1 MQSSLGNVRSPARK
15 GTDPS
20 VDDLAAQISKL
31 SFTPEAAEKIMVAV
45 RRKTIQSAAPNPPK
59 SGEDKEGQPVSLWT
73 NSSRLTHLLLAK
85 RFRFQAPTKHEDAL
99 IPEDVG
105 GLLSNNPSP
114 TIPLLASP
122 APPAQAVPLAPAT
135 PAISRI
141 GRVNIPIGHYVVS
154 YNSILVV
161 LPSEGTHG
169 PFYLIMENTSPLV
182 IGVSGA
188 TFRSVSS
195 VERGWKAIEDA
206 IKVGDARY
214 LYSCGQSKSSSF
226 LNEFW

>member
-59 SGEDKEGQPVSLWT
+59 SGEDKEGQLRTNIVGLTPRPRRVGPTAAVHTVQSTLPPARSPHNFFNIDTSFNELSPCGPTPPVSPTFSWPSDLG
-73 NSSRLTHLLLAK
+73 SSAFSPIYR
-85 RFRFQAPTKHEDAL
+85 APTKHEDAL

-169 PFYLIMENTSPLV
+169 PFYLIM
-182 IGVSGA
+182 
-188 TFRSVSS
+188 
-195 VERGWKAIEDA
+195 
-206 IKVGDARY
+206 
-214 LYSCGQSKSSSF
+214 
-226 LNEFW
+226 